1 MIRPLSGLKTSL
13 RRHKSLVLVS
23 LISFLYVFG
32 NGAVWFVLP
41 IKAENMLKNL
51 TLVGLIIAVPN
62 LISFFLDV
70 TVGGYSDRV
79 GRRKLMLV
87 GLLIMGVLG
96 LVLPSI
102 SSIPSFILFMMVFGL
117 ANQLIII
124 GGRAYVM
131 DIAPRG
137 STSEYFGVQEAAV
150 QLGFGLG
157 PIIAGALIASEVT
170 IGIQSTGLLSMLL
183 CVLAIIV
190 VLILKETVTVDK
202 SSFIAVKNLIEK
214 DKIILREIL
223 DFKQLKTAGLAILA
237 ITFVTITADGLI
249 WTLEPLYAN
258 RGLDPSTVGL
268 ILSMFIL
275 PYVIFDIPAGYLA
288 DRYGKTK
295 ILMLGLTIAGV
306 FLIIFGYSTTK
317 LMFLASAFIATM
329 GLSFARPSV
338 EGLLTDLVEKKQKG
352 GIVGIWNSSEDLG
365 YILGPFIGGVIA
377 ESYGDITIPFILLGA
392 AMLVLVAVSIPVF
405 LISQRKSVTS

>member
-1 MIRPLSGLKTSL
+1 
-13 RRHKSLVLVS
+13 
-23 LISFLYVFG
+23 
-32 NGAVWFVLP
+32 
-41 IKAENMLKNL
+41 
-51 TLVGLIIAVPN
+51 
-62 LISFFLDV
+62 
-70 TVGGYSDRV
+70 
-79 GRRKLMLV
+79 
-87 GLLIMGVLG
+87 
-96 LVLPSI
+96 
-102 SSIPSFILFMMVFGL
+102 
-117 ANQLIII
+117 
-124 GGRAYVM
+124 
-131 DIAPRG
+131 
-137 STSEYFGVQEAAV
+137 
-150 QLGFGLG
+150 
-157 PIIAGALIASEVT
+157 
-170 IGIQSTGLLSMLL
+170 
-183 CVLAIIV
+183 
-190 VLILKETVTVDK
+190 
-202 SSFIAVKNLIEK
+202 
-214 DKIILREIL
+214 
-223 DFKQLKTAGLAILA
+223 
-237 ITFVTITADGLI
+237 
-249 WTLEPLYAN
+249 
-258 RGLDPSTVGL
+258 
-268 ILSMFIL
+268 MFIL